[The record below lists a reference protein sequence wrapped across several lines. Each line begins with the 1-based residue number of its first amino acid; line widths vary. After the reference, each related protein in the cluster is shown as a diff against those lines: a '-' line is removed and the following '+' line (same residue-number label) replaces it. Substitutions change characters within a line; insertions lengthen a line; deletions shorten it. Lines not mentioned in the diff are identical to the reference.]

1 MEERHRLL
9 LIKQNPWW
17 RNETLTLP
25 SFKRD
30 LYKELLNYI
39 PSKQILAL
47 IGLRRVG
54 KTILIKQL
62 IQTLNAIK
70 NNICYISFDDIDFQQ
85 YVTAEDLIN
94 YFLEFSDKHTM
105 RYLFLDEIQKLPN
118 WADLIKTYYD
128 TEENLKIMISG
139 SASLDVQHHK
149 ESLAG
154 RILTFILPVL
164 TFQEFV
170 RYHKL
175 EHKISK
181 DNLMYEYDRK
191 FATQKERYQSL
202 FKEYLIKGAF
212 PELLVV
218 DIKNK
223 EFITKYIKESVIEK
237 TIVDTARLTK
247 ENEKIIYELLR
258 LLSNSTARTFEIIN
272 LANILT
278 INRNRIANTL
288 ALLEKSFL
296 IKVTYNC
303 TASVAKQ
310 VRTSK
315 KQYVAHS
322 CIAITML
329 DYPFEVITT
338 EIVGY
343 LVEGIIA
350 HTLKNVFFW
359 RTPQKDEVD
368 IVIKEKQFIPIEVK
382 YQNQITDADCKALIK
397 FCKKYKVKKG
407 IIVTKETF
415 ETRKFG
421 DIIVELLPAWVFLLG
436 E

>member
-1 MEERHRLL
+1 MEERHRRL

-17 RNETLTLP
+17 RNEPLTLP
-25 SFKRD
+25 LFKRD
-30 LYKELLNYI
+30 LFKELLAYI
-39 PSKQILAL
+39 PSKQILAI

-54 KTILIKQL
+54 KTILTKQIL
-62 IQTLNAIK
+62 QTLNAPK
-70 NNICYISFDDIDFQQ
+70 NNICYLSFDDIDFQR
-85 YVTAEDLIN
+85 YTTAEDLIN

-128 TEENLKIMISG
+128 NEENLKIIISG
-139 SASLDVQHHK
+139 SASLDVQYHK

-154 RILTFILPVL
+154 RILTFHLPVL

-170 RYHKL
+170 RYHQL

-181 DNLMYEYDRK
+181 ENMMYEYDRT
-191 FATQKERYQSL
+191 FAPKKEQYQSL

-212 PELLVV
+212 PELLDI

-223 EFITKYIKESVIEK
+223 EFITKYITESVIEK
-237 TIVDTARLTK
+237 TIVDTSRLTK

-258 LLSNSTARTFEIIN
+258 LLANSTARIFEIVN
-272 LANILT
+272 LANILS
-278 INRNRIANTL
+278 INRNRVANTL

-296 IKVTYNC
+296 IKITYNC

-322 CIAITML
+322 CIVITML

-338 EIVGY
+338 EIAGY
-343 LVEGIIA
+343 LVEGNIA
-350 HTLKNVFFW
+350 HALKNVFFW

-368 IVIKEKQFIPIEVK
+368 IVIKEKPLKPIGVK
-382 YQNQITDADCKALIK
+382 YQNQITDTDCKTLIK
-397 FCKKYKVKKG
+397 FCKKYNVKKG

-421 DIIVELLPAWVFLLG
+421 EITIELIPAWVFLLG
-436 E
+436 I